1 MVSVSLTLVTVDL
14 HYITLPVKSG
24 KESAGTLLM
33 DTTFVSNLDKSMEK
47 IKNRTKVFEADMEAL
62 KHNIL
67 LRNYFKKKEKAKATK
82 K

>member
-1 MVSVSLTLVTVDL
+1 
-14 HYITLPVKSG
+14 VKSG
-24 KESAGTLLM
+24 KESAETLLM

-62 KHNIL
+62 RHNIL